1 MTKKERDI
9 IVLMGKTGNGKTFLA
24 ENFLIEN
31 FAKKMPVIIA
41 DSIGEY
47 KNGSIFESPEE
58 LLKAFRNSLAGEPIP
73 SICIVRIKTDLQAEK
88 LFRLCNRLKF
98 EHCLVVE
105 EASKFC
111 SPHQINDDLNE
122 MIAYGRHYSN
132 NLIFITQ
139 RFGMLNR
146 MMTSQADFFISFA
159 QTEHIDLKNIKNYT
173 SDFDVISRLNKRE
186 FFSFGAIRESSIFI
200 NKLKL
205 NQVCSYNSKTKK
217 IVEV

>member
-1 MTKKERDI
+1 
-9 IVLMGKTGNGKTFLA
+9 
-24 ENFLIEN
+24 
-31 FAKKMPVIIA
+31 
-41 DSIGEY
+41 
-47 KNGSIFESPEE
+47 
-58 LLKAFRNSLAGEPIP
+58 
-73 SICIVRIKTDLQAEK
+73 
-88 LFRLCNRLKF
+88 
-98 EHCLVVE
+98 
-105 EASKFC
+105 
-111 SPHQINDDLNE
+111 
-122 MIAYGRHYSN
+122 
-132 NLIFITQ
+132 
-139 RFGMLNR
+139 